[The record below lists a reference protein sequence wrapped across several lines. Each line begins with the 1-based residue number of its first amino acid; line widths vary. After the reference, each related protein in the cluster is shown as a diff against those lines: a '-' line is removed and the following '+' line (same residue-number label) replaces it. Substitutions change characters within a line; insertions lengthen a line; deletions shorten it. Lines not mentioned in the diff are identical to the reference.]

1 MSLKLS
7 GRNGK
12 KMKNRLILLLCLVLA
27 MSAMLISCDSGDTGG
42 EVSGEC
48 VFDNSNPPTLIYSSD
63 LNKESS
69 ARLYQAIKTA
79 IDGIPEYYTPDSE
92 ERPHEIVVGESDR
105 AVSRKAYRKLRTIQR
120 QTDDTIAWLI
130 YSSGSSVAIA
140 YDEDIDDLAEIR
152 AVEYFVQNHI
162 NGKTELR
169 LDPSVVYS
177 DTISPYEYYQ
187 QLDAEHRAARMAA
200 LAEFGGKDLA
210 DAMTEYLESY
220 NPMVATWYANLYDPA
235 IGGFYYSN
243 SARDTEGYL
252 PDLESTAQALSFINS
267 GGVSRIDG
275 GGYHKTIPNFMR
287 NEIIIWVNSLYDKS
301 SGNYYHPQ
309 WDRTENATRR
319 ARDRNNASE
328 ILSNLGSAPD
338 PNYVPR
344 WNTSIV
350 TNLGSSS
357 AVAASRVVAA
367 AAVADEF
374 SSLEKFKE
382 YLDNEVNNSG
392 TLGFYGIG
400 HNMTTRFDEIKNA
413 DKVLGTTDTDR
424 SLVKYLI
431 EFFNKHQN
439 PELGLWEDELNYNG
453 VNGLMKI
460 SGVYSKAGAP
470 MPNAEKAAKSAMMA
484 IASDEAMGEIVD
496 IYNPW
501 TAVKGA
507 IANVRKH
514 QGDEKAEVLL
524 GELRALAPEYIRI
537 TIEKVKIF
545 EKPDG
550 SYSYTPSF
558 SIANSQ
564 GMPVAVP
571 GTYEGDVNGTV
582 LASNYLW
589 QQINGVLE
597 LPNNCLSHIYGA
609 YERRLFLEVIYAQ
622 KPVEKIYGVVEGGDT
637 TVIDT
642 YPIDFNEETV
652 GKPSEYVTSSSTDA
666 LEVIKETDT
675 DNALRF
681 TGVSGKSASVK
692 IPNEGGQTGSLYV
705 FEGNLNI
712 YSSGTTAKGYLLQLR
727 MGSSYMMAIRADGGK
742 VIIQEA
748 TTESDGTAIYN
759 TVARV
764 PFDQWFKL
772 RIEFYKGTKSSTRI
786 KIFIDGD
793 LVSVSDYYKGKTKTN
808 QDTNPNTSA
817 LGKVELYKMKDPAVK
832 MDMDDLHV
840 YTVDGVKY
848 KPATDEDTK
857 VIYDVDRGGA
867 ITPPDSGNTGG
878 ETGGETGGTTG
889 GGTTG
894 GGTTDTPTEPP
905 KSEPITFD
913 GETVGEAPTSVTLS
927 GGVAGAVVAQGA
939 ADRGNIIYLA
949 STDKSGYLTVANSGT
964 TSGSCYFF
972 EGSFRMTK
980 EGSATS
986 GTLLQWRVGTAYML
1000 MLNAS
1005 SGSLTLQ
1012 EATTESNSTAIY
1024 NNIGS
1029 VKWDEW
1035 FDLRIEY
1042 YPGTAD
1048 TVRIKV
1054 YLNGDLISV
1063 SDNYKGKL
1071 KSGETSTPKSS
1082 GGSKTE
1088 MYKMSGKTVVM
1099 EIDDLLCGADDTV
1112 YAPATDA
1119 DTKVVYDVERGG
1131 KITQ

>member
-1 MSLKLS
+1 ME
-7 GRNGK
+7 GTVK
-12 KMKNRLILLLCLVLA
+12 KMKNKLILLLCLVLA
-27 MSAMLISCDSGDTGG
+27 ISAMLISCDGGDADG
-42 EVSGEC
+42 ESAGNC
-48 VFDNSNPPTLIYSSD
+48 IFDKNNPPTLIYSDD
-63 LNKESS
+63 LNRESS
-69 ARLYQAIKTA
+69 ALIYQTVKTA

-92 ERPHEIVVGESDR
+92 EGTHEIVVGVSDR
-105 AVSRKAYRKLRTIQR
+105 AVSRKAYRKLRTLQR
-120 QTDDTIAWLI
+120 QTDDSIAWLI
-130 YSSGSSVAIA
+130 YASGGSVAIA
-140 YDEDIDDLAEIR
+140 YDEDFDDLAEIE
-152 AVEYFVQNHI
+152 AVEYFVNNYI
-162 NGKTELR
+162 SGKSSLY
-169 LDPSVVYS
+169 LDPGVVYS
-177 DTISPYEYYQ
+177 KVFSTHEYYQ
-187 QLDAEHRAARMAA
+187 QLDAEYRASRIEA
-200 LAEFGGKDLA
+200 LREFAGDDLA
-210 DAMTEYLESY
+210 DAMLEYLESY

-275 GGYHKTIPNFMR
+275 GGYRKTLPSFMR
-287 NEIIIWVNSLYDKS
+287 NEIIVWVNSLYDAS
-301 SGNYYHPQ
+301 NGNYYHPQ
-309 WDRTENATRR
+309 WNRTEHATRL
-319 ARDRNNASE
+319 ARDRHNASE

-350 TNLGSSS
+350 TDLGTTS

-367 AAVADEF
+367 ATVADEF

-382 YLDNEVNNSG
+382 YLDNAVKNSG
-392 TLGFYGIG
+392 TMGFYSIG

-413 DKVLGTTDTDR
+413 DKVLGTTGTDR

-439 PELGLWEDELNYNG
+439 PELGLWENVLNYNG

-470 MPNAEKAAKSAMMA
+470 IPNAEKAAKSAMMA
-484 IASDEAMGEIVD
+484 IASNEAMGEIVD

-501 TAVKGA
+501 TAVKGV
-507 IANVRKH
+507 ISNIKQH
-514 QGDEKAEVLL
+514 QGKDKAETLL
-524 GELRALAPEYIRI
+524 NELRELAPEYIRI
-537 TIEKVKIF
+537 TIEKVKLF

-558 SIANSQ
+558 SIDRSQ

-597 LPNNCLSHIYGA
+597 LPNDCMSKIYGA

-622 KPVEKIYGVVEGGDT
+622 KPVQKIYGVVEGGDT

-666 LEVIKETDT
+666 IEVIKETDT

-705 FEGNLNI
+705 FEGNFSI
-712 YSSGTTAKGYLLQLR
+712 HSSGTTARGYLLQVR

-764 PFDQWFKL
+764 PFDSWFKL
-772 RIEFYKGTKSSTRI
+772 RIEFYKGTKTSTRI
-786 KIFIDGD
+786 KIFVDD
-793 LVSVSDYYKGKTKTN
+793 ELVSVSDYYKGKTKTN
-808 QDTNPNTSA
+808 QDTNPNLSG
-817 LGKVELYKMKDPAVK
+817 LGRVELYKMKDFAVK

-867 ITPPDSGNTGG
+867 ITPPDTGSGDTSGDSTG
-878 ETGGETGGTTG
+878 GGTTG

-894 GGTTDTPTEPP
+894 GGTTDTPVEPP
-905 KSEPITFD
+905 KNEPITFD
-913 GETVGEAPTSVTLS
+913 GETVGEAPTSVALS

-939 ADRGNIIYLA
+939 EERGNILYLA
-949 STDKSGYLTVANSGT
+949 STDKSGYITVTNNGV

-972 EGSFRMTK
+972 EGSFRIAK
-980 EGSATS
+980 EGSSTS
-986 GTLLQWRVGTAYML
+986 STLLQWRLGTAYML

-1012 EATTESNSTAIY
+1012 EATTESGSTAIY

-1071 KSGETSTPKSS
+1071 KSGEASTPKSS

-1099 EIDDLLCGADDTV
+1099 EMDDLLCGANDTV
-1112 YAPATDA
+1112 YTPATDA

-1131 KITQ
+1131 KLTQ